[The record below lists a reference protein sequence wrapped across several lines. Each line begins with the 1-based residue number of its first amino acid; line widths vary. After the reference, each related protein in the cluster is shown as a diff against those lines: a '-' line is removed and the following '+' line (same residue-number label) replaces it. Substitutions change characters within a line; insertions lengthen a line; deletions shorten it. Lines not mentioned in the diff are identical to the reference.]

1 MAHAAGMLPQQQP
14 LPPPPIAPL
23 PPRKPK
29 PESQR
34 PPPAATST
42 QDALTEESPQCGG
55 GGGISARRGAE
66 EGATRGA
73 RDGACEIL
81 MAQDAPQGAP
91 GHLAWAFCVAGGP
104 LKEPFHFTVLP
115 VASEPHGGPH
125 VGSLPAEARSVL
137 HGSVSVSIAGRT
149 RVGAARLLA
158 ELRDRLLLLRPGSSS
173 SSSSLLDFMAHRQ
186 PEGPG
191 AHLRTGF
198 LVSCDEHVDT
208 LIKGMS
214 ADSDAEWQVCRYE
227 ALADGR
233 VRQTVQCGGGGGG
246 LAGGTVVPAEAPPL
260 HPAFLSGDTYPVFHR
275 YEEARAVMEECV
287 EFLPEVAELLK
298 LSEEWRKVST
308 DHGSGMASSSSSRHP
323 IVVLEGLDATGKSTV
338 TRGLQRSL
346 GATLL
351 PLPADHLD
359 SYLPLFVNQPNFI
372 RRAYYCLRNYILDGQ
387 ASQAARKGP
396 VVLDRFWHSTAA
408 YAVATEDSGGGVPVG
423 ALPPEGHPVYRWPRD
438 LLAPSVAVMLTLSPA
453 ERQRRLLG
461 RGEDITREE
470 RRLQEDA
477 AFRERVEEAY
487 RRMREPRCI
496 PIDASDTPA
505 GVLQKVVDIILQ
517 HHERLK
523 PC

>member
-1 MAHAAGMLPQQQP
+1 
-14 LPPPPIAPL
+14 
-23 PPRKPK
+23 
-29 PESQR
+29 
-34 PPPAATST
+34 
-42 QDALTEESPQCGG
+42 
-55 GGGISARRGAE
+55 
-66 EGATRGA
+66 
-73 RDGACEIL
+73 
-81 MAQDAPQGAP
+81 MAQDDPQGAP
-91 GHLAWAFCVAGGP
+91 GHLAWAFCVAGAP

-115 VASEPHGGPH
+115 VASEPHAGLHAGA
-125 VGSLPAEARSVL
+125 LPAEACSVF
-137 HGSVSVSIAGRT
+137 HGSVSVSIAGRS

-158 ELRDRLLLLRPGSSS
+158 ELEDRLLLLLRSRG
-173 SSSSLLDFMAHRQ
+173 SSLLAFMAHRQ
-186 PEGPG
+186 PGAPG
-191 AHLRTGF
+191 AHLRTGY

-208 LIKGMS
+208 LIKEMS

-227 ALADGR
+227 ALADGC
-233 VRQTVQCGGGGGG
+233 VRQTVQRGGGGGG
-246 LAGGTVVPAEAPPL
+246 LTGGTVVPAEAPPL

-287 EFLPEVAELLK
+287 EFLPEAAELLK
-298 LSEEWRKVST
+298 LSEEWRKVSA
-308 DHGSGMASSSSSRHP
+308 DRGSGMAASASSSLHP

-408 YAVATEDSGGGVPVG
+408 YAVATEDSGGGGVPVG
-423 ALPPEGHPVYRWPRD
+423 ALPPEGHPVYRWPWD

-505 GVLQKVVDIILQ
+505 GVLQKVMDIILQ
-517 HHERLK
+517 HHEHLK